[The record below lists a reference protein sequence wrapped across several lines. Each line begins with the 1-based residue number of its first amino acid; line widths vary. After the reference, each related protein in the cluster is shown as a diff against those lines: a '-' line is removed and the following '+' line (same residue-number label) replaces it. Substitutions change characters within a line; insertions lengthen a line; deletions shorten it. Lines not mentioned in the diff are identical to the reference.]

1 MPAQRY
7 DRPWGKVELRFV
19 RTLSKE
25 IRGVQSRRWNTEW
38 FIFFQTV
45 ILKHDTHSTASHA
58 IQRQIGKLLN
68 TWEAGQHQILVKDTA
83 CTCKNYLS
91 KAWWEDSEEHYKKNV
106 P

>member
-25 IRGVQSRRWNTEW
+25 IRGVRSRRWNTEW

-68 TWEAGQHQILVKDTA
+68 TWEAGQHQILVEETA
-83 CTCKNYLS
+83 RTCKKNLTKS
-91 KAWWEDSEEHYKKNV
+91 QQDESEEHWAK
-106 P
+106 